1 MGNEI
6 AKLKILVNH
15 DHRKKL
21 RSKSTK
27 KRQDKT
33 RQDKTR
39 LDQTRQDKTGQN
51 STRQDK
57 QDIAAKQGKASRARL
72 DNKTRHKRA
81 GAGDKDNN

>member
-1 MGNEI
+1 MTGNEFF
-6 AKLKILVNH
+6 VR
-15 DHRKKL
+15 HRKKL

-39 LDQTRQDKTGQN
+39 QDKTRLDQTRQDKTRQD